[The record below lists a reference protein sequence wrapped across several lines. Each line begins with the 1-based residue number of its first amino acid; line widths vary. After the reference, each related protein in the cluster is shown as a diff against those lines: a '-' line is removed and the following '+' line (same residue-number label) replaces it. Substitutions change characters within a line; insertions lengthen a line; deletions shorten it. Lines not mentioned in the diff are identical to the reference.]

1 MRMTTKELCDLK
13 FWYRL
18 NLLEGEGLGSSYEY
32 VNKLCKLRSWF
43 SDKRLNKVV
52 IAGLPGKY
60 GFSLDLILFSFLA
73 GANVIIVA
81 DDRQAKIKALTRI
94 LKSDLWPVALRDIIQ
109 IKLLT
114 RQQLTSPRFYKDNFD
129 MIDLVINSEVVQN
142 WTKPE
147 RVNWVEGMTQL
158 TSNLVIFVP
167 NKGNQAHMT
176 VSKLKNLSIDEVNKL
191 TPKPKTTGYIDMPP
205 FPPGIKRS
213 DEQKGA
219 LAESKFF
226 WFPLSKALEMWMGLQ
241 NNILSGLLPSRA
253 HLIYLFVKN

>member
-1 MRMTTKELCDLK
+1 MRMTTKNLFDLK

-32 VNKLCKLRSWF
+32 VNKLHKLKSWF

-73 GANVIIVA
+73 GANEIIVV

-94 LKSDLWPVALRDIIQ
+94 LKSDLLPVALRDIIQ

-114 RQQLTSPRFYKDNFD
+114 RQQLTSPRFYKDHFGKV
-129 MIDLVINSEVVQN
+129 DLVANSEVIQN
-142 WTKPE
+142 WTESE
-147 RVNWVEGMTQL
+147 RKNWVKGMTQL
-158 TSNLVIFVP
+158 TRNLVIFVP

>member
-176 VSKLKNLSIDEVNKL
+176 ISKIKRLSMDEINRL
-191 TPKPKTTGYIDMPP
+191 TSRQGLTGYIDMPP

-213 DEQKGA
+213 KEQKGT
-219 LAESKFF
+219 LVESRFF
-226 WFPLSKALEMWMGLQ
+226 WPVLSNTLKIWMMLQ